1 MKQFYFFCLLLLCL
15 KSNAKDTTL
24 LQRAQIETNPAA
36 LAHYLTAGHTK
47 ELDKVRA
54 IFHWITDNI
63 SYNTIIF
70 QKRSRYQP
78 RSRFTDDQEDTS
90 MVLKP
95 LDVRVAEGVLKR
107 RVAVCDGYS
116 RLFKTLCDFAGI
128 KSVIIYG
135 YARSYSNRV
144 GTRFSSNH
152 TWNAVLIDNKWEL
165 LDATWAS
172 GYINFNDDF
181 VKSYNDNY
189 FLTPPQQFIQDHY
202 PESIE
207 WSLLMKP
214 PTVAEFRYSPFKNQS
229 FVKHGI
235 SSYAPSTGII
245 EARIGDTIRIE
256 IVTDSK
262 EKNLLLSAHPLIE
275 NGLLSL
281 MNPFQLPTSFT
292 HFNNKK
298 VIGNYIV
305 HMPMEWLYVI
315 WNGETILRYKVKLND
330 PIPVANLTN

>member
-1 MKQFYFFCLLLLCL
+1 MKRFYFVCLFLLCL
-15 KSNAKDTTL
+15 KSNARDTLSL
-24 LQRAQIETNPAA
+24 LSTQIETNPAA
-36 LAHYLTAGHTK
+36 LAQHLTAGYTK
-47 ELDKVRA
+47 DLDKVRA

-78 RSRFTDDQEDTS
+78 RNRFLDEQEDTS

-95 LDVRVAEGVLKR
+95 LNERVAEGVLKR

-116 RLFKTLCDFAGI
+116 RLFKTLCDYAGI

-207 WSLLMKP
+207 WALLLKP
-214 PTVAEFRYSPFKNQS
+214 PTLAEFRHSPFKNQS

-235 SSYAPSTGII
+235 NSFKPSTGII
-245 EARIGDTIRIE
+245 EAKIGDTIKIE
-256 IVTDSK
+256 IATEGK

-275 NGLLSL
+275 HGLLSL
-281 MNPFQLPTSFT
+281 INPFQLPASFT
-292 HFNNKK
+292 TYSNRK
-298 VIGNYIV
+298 VIGHYIV
-305 HMPMEWLYVI
+305 NMPIEWLYVI
-315 WNGETILRYKVKLND
+315 WNGETILRYKVKLYD
-330 PIPVANLTN
+330 PIPAANLQN